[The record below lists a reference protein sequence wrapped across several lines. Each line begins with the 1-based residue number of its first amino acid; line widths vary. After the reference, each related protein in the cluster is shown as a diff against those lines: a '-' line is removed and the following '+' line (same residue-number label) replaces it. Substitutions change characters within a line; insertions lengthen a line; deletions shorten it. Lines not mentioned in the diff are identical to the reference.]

1 MLGIFPSACVDAT
14 SVVAD
19 DGFDGELEESRRL
32 VGIGRTLAFDR
43 TRVEVDEPLKLVV
56 GVFSEI
62 FDLGVIACHVAR
74 MSASF
79 ARATFMLSDAT
90 SLPRFLPISRRDA
103 NSSVTVPRG
112 IVVVVEAGD
121 VLVVALESL
130 IVVAQPE
137 ATTTINAAAKTV

>member
-1 MLGIFPSACVDAT
+1 
-14 SVVAD
+14 
-19 DGFDGELEESRRL
+19 
-32 VGIGRTLAFDR
+32 
-43 TRVEVDEPLKLVV
+43 
-56 GVFSEI
+56 
-62 FDLGVIACHVAR
+62 
-74 MSASF
+74 
-79 ARATFMLSDAT
+79 MLSDAT
-90 SLPRFLPISRRDA
+90 SLPRSLPISRRDA